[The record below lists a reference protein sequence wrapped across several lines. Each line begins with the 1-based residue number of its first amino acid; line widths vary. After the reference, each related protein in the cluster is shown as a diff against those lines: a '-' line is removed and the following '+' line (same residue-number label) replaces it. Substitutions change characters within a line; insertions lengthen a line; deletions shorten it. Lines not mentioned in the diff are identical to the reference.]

1 MRAMWVFAA
10 AVLVLGLGCQQ
21 AESQKANLTG
31 KKVVMI
37 IAHQSFRDEELQ
49 TPKAALEDCG
59 AKVTVASSSTND
71 AKGMLGATVKPDIT
85 LQDVKPGDYDAVIF
99 VGGVGAAG
107 YFDDP
112 VARKIAQDAA
122 AQGKLVCAICYG
134 PTILANAGVL
144 KGKKATCYSNQS
156 ANLEKNGVEY
166 TGKAVERDGKIIT
179 ANGPKAAQ
187 KFANAII
194 AALAE

>member
-1 MRAMWVFAA
+1 MWAFVA

-31 KKVVMI
+31 KKIVMI
-37 IAHQSFRDEELQ
+37 IAHQKFRDEELQ
-49 TPKAALEDCG
+49 VPKAALEECG
-59 AKVTVASSSTND
+59 AKVTVASSSTDD
-71 AKGMLGATVKPDIT
+71 AKGMLGATVKPDVL
-85 LQDVKPGDYDAVIF
+85 LQDVKPADYDAVIF

-112 VARKIAQDAA
+112 VAHKIAQDAA

-134 PTILANAGVL
+134 PSILANAGVL
-144 KGKKATCYSNQS
+144 KGKKSTCYSNQS
-156 ANLEKNGVEY
+156 ANLEKNGAEY

-179 ANGPKAAQ
+179 ANGPKAA
-187 KFANAII
+187 KEFANAII
-194 AALAE
+194 AALAEKL